1 MRLYWLLASLL
12 FCFPCSAQLPNS
24 PQPKVEKKVVDK
36 DFLATFSIYGA
47 AIGVDAATVGPRPGC
62 IEANPLLGP
71 HPSNG
76 RIVAVAGGEFAI
88 VAGTSYLLKRGLR
101 HNRHWFLRN
110 LWRAATTVQTV
121 SHIQGAYQN
130 ESVRCQ

>member
-1 MRLYWLLASLL
+1 MKRLLLAL
-12 FCFPCSAQLPNS
+12 FLCSPCLAQLPDS
-24 PQPKVEKKVVDK
+24 PPPKVEKKVIDK

-47 AIGVDAATVGPRPGC
+47 VISVDAATVGPRPGC

-76 RIVAVAGGEFAI
+76 RIVAVAGGEFAV

-101 HNRHWFLRN
+101 HNKHWFLRN
-110 LWRAATTVQTV
+110 LWRAAPAAQTV
-121 SHIQGAYQN
+121 SHIQGTYQN